1 MIDMEY
7 KYFKKFNSPIIDYI
21 SQHYGELRT
30 DFFNNIASSQ
40 IVGKKP
46 WYLFGD
52 GVTSLYQGQILSA
65 AMKLA
70 NKAIDDD
77 ERKFIGWNPADE
89 YRYTYRTAKVIK
101 DPMTGYRNYN
111 YLGGNWIKSP
121 WADFIDKFDD
131 QLEQMFFNIAY
142 PGAKITPHKGIAN
155 SYFRVHI
162 CLQNN
167 RGFVFDIAG
176 EKKYWEEGPEGHF
189 AFDDG
194 NLRHGVDYADAGD
207 TVPRVVA
214 IIDVKKSA
222 YPEMFGL

>member
-1 MIDMEY
+1 M
-7 KYFKKFNSPIIDYI
+7 DYI
-21 SQHYGELRT
+21 NERYDNLKT
-30 DFFNNIASSQ
+30 DFFENISKSQ
-40 IVGKKP
+40 IVGQKP

-52 GVTSLYQGQILSA
+52 GVTSLYQGKIQSA

-77 ERKFIGWNPADE
+77 ERKFIGWNPSDE
-89 YRYTYRTAKVIK
+89 HR
-101 DPMTGYRNYN
+101 YN
-111 YLGGNWIKSP
+111 YRAATVTIDGAGIRHYNYRGDNWIKSP
-121 WADFIDKFDD
+121 WADLVDKFDN

-142 PGAKITPHKGIAN
+142 PGAKITPHKGIAT

-167 RGFVFDIAG
+167 TGFVFDIEG
-176 EKKYWEEGPEGHF
+176 ERKRWSEGVDGSF

-194 NLRHGVDYADAGD
+194 NLRHGVDYEDRGE
-207 TVPRVVA
+207 TQPRIVA
-214 IIDVKKSA
+214 ILDIKKSY